1 MELDEQAFLEEILSL
16 RRDAWDCNVSM
27 GDLFAPAAA
36 AAIDCSFH
44 NQQAPTAPAA
54 SKKKRV
60 EGMPSKNLMAER
72 RRRKRLN
79 DRLSMLRSV
88 VPKRHDRLHEGA
100 AGEDQAAAG
109 GDRAAGGGAGGH
121 AQRLPGAQ
129 PQRDGGQEHPQV
141 GRGAEGGRRHPGG
154 DLLRRQRQAGAA
166 AVHGEHA
173 GRARAGHPAVRR
185 QLLQRL
191 RHARLLL
198 RDAEGHDQRRRDKA
212 GAVEDRW
219 IWRRLH
225 VEGMARL

>member
-1 MELDEQAFLEEILSL
+1 
-16 RRDAWDCNVSM
+16 
-27 GDLFAPAAA
+27 
-36 AAIDCSFH
+36 
-44 NQQAPTAPAA
+44 
-54 SKKKRV
+54 
-60 EGMPSKNLMAER
+60 MPSKNLMAER

-109 GDRAAGGGAGGH
+109 RDRAAAGGGARH

-141 GRGAEGGRRHPGG
+141 RRGAEGGRRHPGG
-154 DLLRRQRQAGAA
+154 DLLRRQAGAA

-173 GRARAGHPAVRR
+173 GHARARHPAVRR

-198 RDAEGHDQRRRDKA
+198 RDAEGNDQRRRDKA
-212 GAVEDRW
+212 GAVQERW
-219 IWRRLH
+219 LWRRLL
-225 VEGMARL
+225 VEGHVIMAWEEEEEEAAIN